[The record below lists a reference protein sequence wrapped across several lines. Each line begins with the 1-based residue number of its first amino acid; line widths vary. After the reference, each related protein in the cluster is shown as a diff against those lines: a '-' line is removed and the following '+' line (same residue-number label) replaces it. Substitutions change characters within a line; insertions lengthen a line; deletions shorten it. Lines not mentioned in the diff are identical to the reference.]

1 MPFSVV
7 ILAGG
12 RSSRMGRDKAWL
24 PVDGQP
30 LIAHQI
36 ARVRELALAEIFIS
50 GRVGT
55 DYSSLDCPV
64 LLDRFANAGPLAGIA
79 AGLDAASA
87 PLVLVLA
94 VDLPHLTTAVLHTL
108 LQACTA
114 RVGIVPLLNG
124 RIEPLVAV
132 YPKAA
137 MSLAL
142 DMLNGQQRAA
152 RAFAAACQQAG
163 LVTFHE
169 MLASHW
175 PCFANWNSRADLGH
189 PRLSASN

>member
-30 LIAHQI
+30 LIARQI

-79 AGLDAASA
+79 AGLEAASA

-94 VDLPHLTTAVLHTL
+94 VDLPHLTTAVLRTL
-108 LQACTA
+108 LHACTA
-114 RVGIVPLLNG
+114 RVGIVPLLND

-132 YPKAA
+132 YPKSS
-137 MSLAL
+137 MPLAL
-142 DMLNGQQRAA
+142 DMLKGQQRAA

-169 MLASHW
+169 MLASRW
-175 PCFANWNSRADLGH
+175 PCFANWNSPADMDP
-189 PRLSASN
+189 PRLPASN